1 MIWTDLAF
9 GPCYM
14 GLNLDVIVLESGLQ
28 FNLFFSLLGHNL
40 GRELGLNLAGLN
52 ETHKARGASLGG
64 HKKPIY

>member
-28 FNLFFSLLGHNL
+28 FNLFFFPIGPQFGSRIGPKS
-40 GRELGLNLAGLN
+40 GRA
-52 ETHKARGASLGG
+52 K
-64 HKKPIY
+64 